1 MRLGA
6 VESTPGGDV
15 ANPDGINDEARQ
27 REDEYFRK
35 RDKELIERMRKAAE
49 SGERRRILQEASGIE
64 DPDLLQDLEQL
75 GITTHTLRLLPL
87 VPVLQVA
94 WAEGGVSAAE
104 RTTITNLARSRGIEA
119 GTPADRQLIEWLD
132 RRPSDETFRKAGRLI
147 AAILDRPGLAQVN
160 ADDLLAYCEQIAAAS
175 GGLFGIGR
183 VSAEERA
190 TIEQIAKQLK
200 NR

>member
-1 MRLGA
+1 M
-6 VESTPGGDV
+6 

-119 GTPADRQLIEWLD
+119 GTPADQQLTEWLD